1 MSTSELFLS
10 ENEIKSF
17 LSEFGQNSDYMY
29 GYEGEEFGICPFIT
43 FYILNSD
50 DEVLLIADKILSIC
64 NVFEEEIIDKP
75 LNLFY
80 RNEDS
85 HWKKIVKKKPN
96 KKDIITDVTK
106 TLDSDLFYFIGA
118 SSADSNLQSAQW
130 AYSAMLSQASAYS
143 YLKITFSSKWYENNK
158 NKWEEFVERCLK
170 EFNPIQSYSGYE
182 IGNSTQ
188 LSSISPEFETAERI
202 FTDYFYGLDIDH
214 PAAMA
219 FHSHYDEDGFE
230 YLPVLG
236 AGLRTPTWCFLLS
249 PYWIDK
255 LGLSEEQI
263 RLKLND
269 PRIEI
274 TKLPDV
280 TNPEKFSLW
289 IRLGELSL
297 YPVEEGIPDL
307 LMMANELIK
316 PIRCNDLKLTTLDA
330 WDDDPNPRFDVENSP
345 QWIARFDEDSH
356 WPDGKRINKVS
367 NLPLEEKLKVKGG
380 ELCPQ
385 TGYWQT
391 PAQPDEL
398 QYFKQGEILPIL
410 SELDWGEVFWYWV
423 GK

>member
-1 MSTSELFLS
+1 
-10 ENEIKSF
+10 
-17 LSEFGQNSDYMY
+17 
-29 GYEGEEFGICPFIT
+29 
-43 FYILNSD
+43 
-50 DEVLLIADKILSIC
+50 
-64 NVFEEEIIDKP
+64 
-75 LNLFY
+75 NLFY

-106 TLDSDLFYFIGA
+106 ALESDLFYFMGA

-143 YLKITFSSKWYENNK
+143 YLKITFSSKWYKNNK

-249 PYWIDK
+249 PYWIEK

-269 PRIEI
+269 PRITI
-274 TKLPDV
+274 TKLPDPI
-280 TNPEKFSLW
+280 NPEKFSLW

-297 YPVEEGIPDL
+297 YPVEEGVPDL
-307 LMMANELIK
+307 LVMANELIK

-330 WDDDPNPRFDVENSP
+330 WDDDPNPRFDIENSP
-345 QWIARFDEDSH
+345 QWIARFDKDSH
-356 WPDGKRINKVS
+356 WPEGKRVNKIHAVQ
-367 NLPLEEKLKVKGG
+367 LEQNTIKVLGG
-380 ELCPQ
+380 EICPK
-385 TGYWQT
+385 TGEWYS
-391 PAQPDEL
+391 PANDMQKRH
-398 QYFKQGEILPIL
+398 FNQGEIMPEIKDN
-410 SELDWGEVFWYWV
+410 SWGETIWYLV
-423 GK
+423 E

>member
-17 LSEFGQNSDYMY
+17 LSGFGQNSDYMY

-106 TLDSDLFYFIGA
+106 ALESDLFYFMGA

-143 YLKITFSSKWYENNK
+143 YLKITFSSKWYKNNK

-230 YLPVLG
+230 YLSVLG

-249 PYWIDK
+249 PYWIEK

-269 PRIEI
+269 PRITI
-274 TKLPDV
+274 TKLPDPI
-280 TNPEKFSLW
+280 NPEKFSLW

-297 YPVEEGIPDL
+297 YPVEEGVPDL
-307 LMMANELIK
+307 LVMANELIK

-330 WDDDPNPRFDVENSP
+330 WDDDPNPRFDIENSP
-345 QWIARFDEDSH
+345 QWIARFDKDSH
-356 WPDGKRINKVS
+356 WPEGKRVNKIHAVQ
-367 NLPLEEKLKVKGG
+367 LEQNTIKVLGG
-380 ELCPQ
+380 EICPK
-385 TGYWQT
+385 TGEWYS
-391 PAQPDEL
+391 PANDMQKRH
-398 QYFKQGEILPIL
+398 FNQGEIMPEIKDN
-410 SELDWGEVFWYWV
+410 SWGETIWYLV
-423 GK
+423 E